1 MSSRDGETWNG
12 LTDVD
17 GNRLIMDRIAVDG
30 ATTYGVRDSG
40 VYQADNHTNTWKQI
54 IPELPHTA
62 TSFAVDGD
70 TFYIGTEQNGVLRF
84 QRDSR

>member
-1 MSSRDGETWNG
+1 MCSNGGETWRT
-12 LTDVD
+12 LTDAD
-17 GNRLIMDRIAVDG
+17 RNRLIMDRIAVDG
-30 ATTYGVRDSG
+30 ATAYGVRDSG
-40 VYQADNHTNTWKQI
+40 VYQADNPTNTWKQI

-62 TSFAVDGD
+62 TSFAVDGN